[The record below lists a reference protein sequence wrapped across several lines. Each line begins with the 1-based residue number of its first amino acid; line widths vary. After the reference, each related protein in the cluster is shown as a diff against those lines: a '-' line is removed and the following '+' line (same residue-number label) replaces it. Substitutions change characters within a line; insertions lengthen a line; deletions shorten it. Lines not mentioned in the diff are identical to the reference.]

1 MFIRKVRQF
10 HGLEYPADDH
20 RCAQSG
26 AEAQEKHSATLIA
39 SKGLHRSIIDDL
51 DRTTECLAEI
61 KPDPAV
67 AQIVGLA
74 QGPSMDHG
82 ARISDRDAVILP
94 VLGNPLHIPHH
105 FVWSHGW
112 TRRNLALLVSSCCD
126 FDIRSSYVNHQD
138 PGGVIGG
145 RSHHFFSTWPPQIR
159 RRTIFAPL
167 LPRPIIPICIF
178 GFLPS
183 VRRHVRLS
191 ALSSCSASA
200 ALAGHLLSSGAH
212 NVFRR
217 ESEVTLNHLYWCR

>member
-105 FVWSHGW
+105 FVWSHGRA
-112 TRRNLALLVSSCCD
+112 RRNLARLVVSCGQN
-126 FDIRSSYVNHQD
+126 FDVRSSYINHQRSGL
-138 PGGVIGG
+138 PRGG
-145 RSHHFFSTWPPQIR
+145 SHDFFST
-159 RRTIFAPL
+159 
-167 LPRPIIPICIF
+167 
-178 GFLPS
+178 
-183 VRRHVRLS
+183 
-191 ALSSCSASA
+191 
-200 ALAGHLLSSGAH
+200 
-212 NVFRR
+212 
-217 ESEVTLNHLYWCR
+217 